1 MVHLAHQSAYF
12 CIPLSCAA
20 GQQFFQGGRLRRRL
34 TPALGLMK
42 TTLAFLAAIL
52 VPVGLMTGWYLW
64 DQFGTFQPNDPYIW
78 VRTRNFLSLC
88 ALISAAYVLVFGI
101 PAYLL
106 LRWRNAVRWWS
117 TIASGFVLGAAPV
130 AVLSWP
136 LGFSRGASA
145 TIDGVPTLVNGIPT
159 FAGWLQY
166 LELVAF
172 MGTCGA
178 ASAAAFW
185 LIARRPNNSSKR
197 TSKPLRGFG
206 AA

>member
-1 MVHLAHQSAYF
+1 
-12 CIPLSCAA
+12 
-20 GQQFFQGGRLRRRL
+20 
-34 TPALGLMK
+34 MK

-64 DQFGTFQPNDPYIW
+64 DQFATFKPNDPYIW
-78 VRTRNFLSLC
+78 VRTRNFFCLC
-88 ALISAAYVLVFGI
+88 ALISAAYVLVLGI
-101 PAYLL
+101 PTYVL

-117 TIASGFVLGAAPV
+117 TIASGFALGAFPV
-130 AVLSWP
+130 ALLSWP
-136 LGFSRGASA
+136 LRFSRGASA
-145 TIDGVPTLVNGIPT
+145 TIDGIPTLVNGIPT

-172 MGTCGA
+172 MGACGV

-185 LIARRPNNSSKR
+185 LIARRPNSSSKR
-197 TSKPLRGFG
+197 TPKPLRGFD